1 MLFTRTKYNITV
13 LANLIYDA
21 AFSLRLPG
29 SKELMLYQ
37 KVPSTY
43 LALEDVISNICYQF
57 KSSGT
62 DPVLNFEGYKHLVT
76 QEMLYNNYKTFR
88 YVNVRKGC
96 CLFDSTLK

>member
-1 MLFTRTKYNITV
+1 M
-13 LANLIYDA
+13 
-21 AFSLRLPG
+21 PG

-43 LALEDVISNICYQF
+43 LALEDAISNICYQF

-76 QEMLYNNYKTFR
+76 QEMLYNNYKSFR
-88 YVNVRKGC
+88 LVHILGYYKN
-96 CLFDSTLK
+96 SSI